1 MIKWAIEKYNHSLSQ
16 IHSVLQDLILWI
28 QSWSSLLN
36 TALKILLHNNN
47 KISRNTA
54 MRNRHEN
61 TENQWHTFDTLIF
74 LLDFITDLMDIMWLQ
89 VKKGSPDP
97 I

>member
-1 MIKWAIEKYNHSLSQ
+1 
-16 IHSVLQDLILWI
+16 
-28 QSWSSLLN
+28 
-36 TALKILLHNNN
+36 
-47 KISRNTA
+47 

-61 TENQWHTFDTLIF
+61 TENQWHTLDTLSF

-89 VKKGSPDP
+89 VKNGSPDP

>member
-1 MIKWAIEKYNHSLSQ
+1 
-16 IHSVLQDLILWI
+16 
-28 QSWSSLLN
+28 
-36 TALKILLHNNN
+36 
-47 KISRNTA
+47 